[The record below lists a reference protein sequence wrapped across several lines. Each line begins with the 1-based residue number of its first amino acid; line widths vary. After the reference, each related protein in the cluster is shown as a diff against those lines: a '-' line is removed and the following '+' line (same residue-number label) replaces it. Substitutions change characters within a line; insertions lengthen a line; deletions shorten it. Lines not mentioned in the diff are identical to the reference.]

1 MTRSERA
8 ANVGAVLI
16 PFLAAIL
23 GAILAW
29 GSFLHWRDLVI
40 FAGMY
45 AISAFGVTIGFHR
58 LLTHRAFE
66 SYRPIRSA
74 FPIMGSYPVEGPVLR
89 WGAGHRKHPASSDE
103 EGDPHSR
110 AVR

>member
-1 MTRSERA
+1 MTRAERA

-16 PFLAAIL
+16 PFLAAVL

-29 GSFLHWRDLVI
+29 GSFLHWRDVVI

-45 AISAFGVTIGFHR
+45 AISAFGVTVGFHR

-66 SYRPIRSA
+66 TYRPVRYA
-74 FPIMGSYPVEGPVLR
+74 FAIMGSYAVEGPVLN
-89 WGAGHRKHPASSDE
+89 WVADHRKHHAFADE
-103 EGDPHSR
+103 EGDPH
-110 AVR
+110 